1 MSFPA
6 LPWPGSRRSTKF
18 LLHAGQMSEVMK
30 PMRVVIV
37 GGGFAAVQF
46 AKNLRRKLDASKC
59 EILLFNRENH
69 MVFHPLLADVAGAS
83 INADE
88 ALAPLGQMLP
98 VVGCRTQRMQRVA
111 L

>member
-18 LLHAGQMSEVMK
+18 LLHAGQMSEEMK

-83 INADE
+83 INAHA
-88 ALAPLGQMLP
+88 ALAPLREMLP
-98 VVGCRTQRMQRVA
+98 GFGCVPEPVPR
-111 L
+111 LD